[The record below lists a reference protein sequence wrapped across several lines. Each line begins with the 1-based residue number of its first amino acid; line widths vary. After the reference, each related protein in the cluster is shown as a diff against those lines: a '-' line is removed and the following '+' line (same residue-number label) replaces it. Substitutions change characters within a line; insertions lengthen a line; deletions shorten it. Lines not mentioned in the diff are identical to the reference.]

1 MVVCGRRRVVVTPSQ
16 QMMPASPYHRQAPTL
31 RQSRSQESLIAQ
43 ALRDR
48 DARNFALDQMQRY
61 RLDVQISHKVAAAN
75 RRMMQEREAIAT
87 KLLEAGYLRDKAI
100 ERAVASKHEQ
110 EARKMRQVAAESA
123 ELERERVIKVKKAQ
137 EARDQYQREIAEHNA
152 AEEEKRQQMLLKVA
166 EEEALERMR
175 KAKIMVEHEAAG
187 RRRLQAVAVQR
198 EEIRLQRAAA
208 LEVQLRRARV
218 VKAAKEAWV
227 EQQIKVAAAE
237 RMAQAERRRAVAA
250 QAKVVEQEAY
260 ARRNAAE
267 EEKRIHMLQLVA
279 EREAE
284 EQLRVAA
291 AAAAAKA
298 AGERRVASVAS
309 LNASKVAERAARV
322 SIQLERAVYLKAQ
335 REVSHQA
342 EVEAK
347 VRAREVERRR
357 RIAKAQEV
365 KQQQQRYYAER
376 NAAHDAKFEEASIA
390 HFHRQA
396 SRLAQSFSQDRLLD
410 HELNEWRS
418 TSGTPPLLT
427 SSRSTGALLSS
438 TYGVRE

>member
-1 MVVCGRRRVVVTPSQ
+1 
-16 QMMPASPYHRQAPTL
+16 
-31 RQSRSQESLIAQ
+31 
-43 ALRDR
+43 
-48 DARNFALDQMQRY
+48 
-61 RLDVQISHKVAAAN
+61 
-75 RRMMQEREAIAT
+75 
-87 KLLEAGYLRDKAI
+87 
-100 ERAVASKHEQ
+100 
-110 EARKMRQVAAESA
+110 
-123 ELERERVIKVKKAQ
+123 
-137 EARDQYQREIAEHNA
+137 
-152 AEEEKRQQMLLKVA
+152 
-166 EEEALERMR
+166 
-175 KAKIMVEHEAAG
+175 
-187 RRRLQAVAVQR
+187 
-198 EEIRLQRAAA
+198 
-208 LEVQLRRARV
+208 
-218 VKAAKEAWV
+218 
-227 EQQIKVAAAE
+227 
-237 RMAQAERRRAVAA
+237 
-250 QAKVVEQEAY
+250 
-260 ARRNAAE
+260 
-267 EEKRIHMLQLVA
+267 MLQLVA

-284 EQLRVAA
+284 QQLRVAA
-291 AAAAAKA
+291 TAAAAKA
-298 AGERRVASVAS
+298 AGEQRVASVAS

-342 EVEAK
+342 EIEAK

-438 TYGVRE
+438 TFGARE